1 MGTVVTLL
9 LLLTAPSLTAA
20 AETNTPPDFKELYE
34 LLRTNLA
41 GMSEEELNRAAARG
55 LLSEL
60 RTRVALVTN
69 SLAVA
74 GPNGPVLSK
83 AVIFEETIG
92 YFRVTDVRED
102 LANELKTA
110 FRQLSA
116 TNQIKG
122 IVLDL
127 RYSNG
132 SDYAKAA
139 DVADLFTAKE
149 QPLMN
154 WGEGL
159 VRSKEKKDA
168 ISPPVVVLVNRETSG
183 AAEAL
188 AALIRSL
195 GAGLILGGTTAGH
208 AGVWQEF
215 TLQNEQKVRVASRP
229 ILLGN
234 GSQVS
239 AKGVKPDIDVT
250 VNVQDERAYYADAF
264 VVLPKT
270 NFLGSV
276 GLSLTNQPDGTNRV
290 SRRTRLNEAEL
301 VRERREG
308 LRDGESTATRAPQP
322 ERPVIHDPA
331 LARALDLLKGLAV
344 MQQSRS

>member
-1 MGTVVTLL
+1 
-9 LLLTAPSLTAA
+9 
-20 AETNTPPDFKELYE
+20 
-34 LLRTNLA
+34 
-41 GMSEEELNRAAARG
+41 
-55 LLSEL
+55 
-60 RTRVALVTN
+60 
-69 SLAVA
+69 
-74 GPNGPVLSK
+74 
-83 AVIFEETIG
+83 
-92 YFRVTDVRED
+92 
-102 LANELKTA
+102 
-110 FRQLSA
+110 LSA

-132 SDYAKAA
+132 SDYAEAA
-139 DVADLFTAKE
+139 QVADLFTAKE
-149 QPLMN
+149 QALMN

-168 ISPPVVVLVNRETSG
+168 ISQPVVVLVNRETSA

-188 AALIRSL
+188 AALIRSI
-195 GAGLILGGTTAGH
+195 GAGLILGGTTAGQ

-215 TLQNEQKVRVASRP
+215 TLQNGQQLRVASRP

-239 AKGVKPDIDVT
+239 TKGVKPDIDVT

-270 NFLGSV
+270 NFLGAV
-276 GLSLTNQPDGTNRV
+276 GLSLTNQLDGTNRV
-290 SRRTRLNEAEL
+290 RRPRLNEAEL

-308 LRDGESTATRAPQP
+308 LRDSEPTATRAPQP

-344 MQQSRS
+344 VQQTRS